1 MRETDLRKVIE
12 EADKKYL
19 IVIGK
24 LNAAEE
30 YRTQLKEAEARNGNC
45 EERVR
50 RLEMSIDEAEKEKK
64 SVMRERDRLNE
75 QLEKTLL
82 MSREF

>member
-1 MRETDLRKVIE
+1 
-12 EADKKYL
+12 
-19 IVIGK
+19 
-24 LNAAEE
+24 
-30 YRTQLKEAEARNGNC
+30 
-45 EERVR
+45 VR